1 VVRVVHHI
9 DEQRDGAHLGLGG
22 RSSVTAVTESDGKN
36 LGKHRENMGKTW
48 ENVWNMEIYG
58 KFDGKYIWKKPENQK
73 PTKLGLC
80 TGFHSLSYLQAGCD
94 HGTVVCVGG

>member
-1 VVRVVHHI
+1 MAPI
-9 DEQRDGAHLGLGG
+9 LASGAGPPLPPL
-22 RSSVTAVTESDGKN
+22 RNQMEKT

-80 TGFHSLSYLQAGCD
+80 TGFRSLSYLQAGCD